1 MFITVSIYI
10 CTSSNAHNLQ
20 MLEVYTYNLHSCF
33 LRFTEATMPTITL
46 SLWMKISAQQV
57 FASGLWAPCCF
68 SASWSFCSFS
78 SGTIR
83 PREKH
88 VEPIQGRHS
97 GTLTILSDC
106 RTCDLKSSVNMV
118 GKRQTWTVRLSVRTK
133 TFYRSTK
140 RSKEKS
146 KTTWFLPE
154 KSSEKTAQA
163 TTARQ
168 PEAIAHLP
176 AQLLNHFEA
185 RLRNRRQSKTVL
197 LSWSTC
203 VYRICLLASLASCR
217 KEA

>member
-1 MFITVSIYI
+1 
-10 CTSSNAHNLQ
+10 

-46 SLWMKISAQQV
+46 SLWMKIPAQQV

-118 GKRQTWTVRLSVRTK
+118 GKRQTWTVCLSVRTK
-133 TFYRSTK
+133 TFYCSTK

-154 KSSEKTAQA
+154 KSSEKTQA
-163 TTARQ
+163 TQLDNLRLQPTSQRSCSITSRRASEIVDKARQ
-168 PEAIAHLP
+168 CCCLGLHVSTEFA
-176 AQLLNHFEA
+176 
-185 RLRNRRQSKTVL
+185 
-197 LSWSTC
+197 SWP
-203 VYRICLLASLASCR
+203 LASCR